1 MADKPLAGAG
11 LRGQSAGSTAL
22 CTVGKTGS
30 GLTYRGFDI
39 KELAEKARFEEV
51 AYLLLKGKLPNQAE
65 LDHYITKLKGLRGLP
80 EALKTVLE
88 QLDLLGEEVAQL
100 ETAIAATDDADA
112 RKKLQ
117 RRLRYFLTRQSTA
130 EVQAPPADGS
140 VGIGSRVAYRLNG
153 TEKTITI
160 VGGDE
165 ADPARGH
172 IAFSAPLARA
182 LMGAEAGESVE
193 YQGRDDAIAIL
204 AVEPDPEVMA

>member
-1 MADKPLAGAG
+1 MSVAFRRESDDEHKEPEFELPIAVGPNLLTPRG
-11 LRGQSAGSTAL
+11 LR
-22 CTVGKTGS
+22 
-30 GLTYRGFDI
+30 
-39 KELAEKARFEEV
+39 
-51 AYLLLKGKLPNQAE
+51 
-65 LDHYITKLKGLRGLP
+65 
-80 EALKTVLE
+80 
-88 QLDLLGEEVAQL
+88 LLGEEVAQL
-100 ETAIAATDDADA
+100 ETAIAAIDDADA

-165 ADPARGH
+165 ADPARGY

-182 LMGAEAGESVE
+182 LMGAEVGESVE
-193 YQGRDDAIAIL
+193 YQDRDDAIAII